1 MLRSRFGT
9 ALPKGAP
16 MKLQLLVF
24 AASMACAT
32 PLAAQETDNT
42 ESATPE
48 RNWRLSVSGGVTA
61 IAEDDD
67 QTHVGV
73 SLTRQF
79 GSSYVQLGV
88 SHVDAGLALGVLN
101 PVPAKVLQGTLA
113 AGTSFDA
120 FSLDGYVT
128 LGDRNFE
135 KELVGPG
142 GQRATIEAGG
152 TSFGAGLSLTY
163 DIPVGE
169 NGFLSPYVGVDY
181 HAVDIARQVTV
192 AGGNQ
197 MAITE
202 RREGWSGSFG
212 LAYAHMFGEGGRH
225 SISPYAA
232 WVVSSDNTAF
242 APGPG
247 GIGLAQTM
255 AVRGGGVEDQ
265 WGDLGLSASFALSDT
280 LRLRL
285 SAAQTVGFE
294 GPESTSFAAGLSIA
308 F

>member
-1 MLRSRFGT
+1 
-9 ALPKGAP
+9 
-16 MKLQLLVF
+16 MKLRLLAF
-24 AASMACAT
+24 AAAIACAT
-32 PLAAQETDNT
+32 PLAAQEAAVIDTAET
-42 ESATPE
+42 E
-48 RNWRLSVSGGVTA
+48 RDWRLSVSGGVSA
-61 IAEDDD
+61 IADQDD
-67 QTHVGV
+67 QAHLGL

-88 SHVDAGLALGVLN
+88 THVDSGLALGVVN

-142 GQRATIEAGG
+142 GQRATVEAGG
-152 TSFGAGLSLTY
+152 TSFGIGIALTY

-169 NGFLSPYVGVDY
+169 NGFLSPYVSLDY
-181 HAVDIARQVTV
+181 HAVDIARVVTV

-197 MAITE
+197 LAITE
-202 RREGWSGSFG
+202 RREGWSGSLG

-225 SISPYAA
+225 SISPYAS
-232 WVVSSDNTAF
+232 WTVSSDNTAF

-255 AVRGGGVEDQ
+255 AVRGGGVKDQ
-265 WGDLGLSASFALSDT
+265 WGDLGISASFGLTDA

-285 SAAQTVGFE
+285 SAAQTLGFE
-294 GPESTSFAAGLSIA
+294 GPESTSLATGLSIA